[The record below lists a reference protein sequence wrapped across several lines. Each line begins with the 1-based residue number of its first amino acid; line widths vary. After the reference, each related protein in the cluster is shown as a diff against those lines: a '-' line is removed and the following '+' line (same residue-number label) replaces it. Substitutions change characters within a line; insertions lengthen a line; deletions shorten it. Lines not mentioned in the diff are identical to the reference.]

1 MLSAHRGALLAA
13 AATAAACL
21 AFAGAGLAGT
31 SSISGTVANGG
42 CDAARPVTVAG
53 PSRIEAQISSMSTDN
68 TVIAEIL
75 APGGTVVANG
85 AYDTPGGG
93 DYAVRVCSLYTS
105 HDPPQ
110 MEYTG
115 MIGTGPAGQPVLQGP
130 AQPTSVGAVLGAQR
144 TVAQAASGRGAVMTR
159 AGLAWFT
166 VRSVASRATLHV
178 YDPIHRVTR
187 VIPGLHAAYGIG
199 FVSLTGSGVKFV
211 LARQS
216 GHTLI
221 TYRSPR
227 FAASGRV
234 VRGSFKVPA

>member
-1 MLSAHRGALLAA
+1 
-13 AATAAACL
+13 L

-42 CDAARPVTVAG
+42 CDAARTVTVAG
-53 PSRIEAQISSMSTDN
+53 PSRIDVELSSTSADN
-68 TVIAEIL
+68 SVLAEIL
-75 APGGTVVANG
+75 APDGKVVASG
-85 AYDTPGGG
+85 SYDTPGGG
-93 DYAVRVCSLYTS
+93 DYAVQVCSLGS
-105 HDPPQ
+105 SLDPQ
-110 MEYTG
+110 QLQYTG

-130 AQPTSVGAVLGAQR
+130 AQPTPVGAVLGAQR

-166 VRSVASRATLHV
+166 VRSVANRATLHV

-187 VIPGLHAAYGIG
+187 VLPGLHPAYGVG

-211 LARQS
+211 VARQ
-216 GHTLI
+216 GGRTLI

>member
-1 MLSAHRGALLAA
+1 MSAHVRALLAA
-13 AATAAACL
+13 GATAAACL

-42 CDAARPVTVAG
+42 CDAARPVPVAG
-53 PSRIEAQISSMSTDN
+53 PSRIEVQLSSMSTDN
-68 TVIAEIL
+68 TVLAEIL
-75 APGGTVVANG
+75 APGGAVVADG

-93 DYAVRVCSLYTS
+93 NYAVRVCSLYTS

-115 MIGTGPAGQPVLQGP
+115 LIGTGPAGRPVLQGP
-130 AQPTSVGAVLGAQR
+130 PQPAPEGGVLAAQK
-144 TVAQAASGRGAVMTR
+144 TVVQAASGRGAVMTR

-199 FVSLTGSGVKFV
+199 FVSLTGNGVKFV
-211 LARQS
+211 VARQ
-216 GHTLI
+216 GGRMLI
-221 TYRSPR
+221 TYRSHR
-227 FAASGRV
+227 FATSGRV
-234 VRGSFKVPA
+234 VRGSFKIPA